1 MRRSLFLVAFLAVSL
16 CSFSQNDWVKLSL
29 NDKISFQVPDSLMKL
44 DMEQVEIFTTL
55 FDSASYTV
63 TIIDFVNFGL
73 DSAMI
78 QSMADTDE
86 FEEQFKTGFMGELE
100 GSEMVSSTRGKLQ
113 GNTTYLFEVNFLSE
127 ESGEKE
133 KMHVY
138 SVFVSSKVYSFTYSA
153 TNPVVANREKF
164 FQSVKVL

>member
-1 MRRSLFLVAFLAVSL
+1 MRRALFMVAFLAVSL
-16 CSFSQNDWVKLSL
+16 FSFSQKPWVKLTL
-29 NDKISFQVPDSLMKL
+29 DNKISFQVPDSLMKL

-63 TIIDFVNFGL
+63 TIIDFKNFGL

-100 GSEMVSSTRGKLQ
+100 GSEMISSTRGKLQ
-113 GNTTYLFEVNFLSE
+113 GNTTYLFEVDFLSE
-127 ESGEKE
+127 QTGEKE
-133 KMHVY
+133 KMHVF
-138 SVFVSSKVYSFTYSA
+138 SVFLASKVYSFTYSSGHPSA
-153 TNPVVANREKF
+153 PIREKF
-164 FQSVKVL
+164 FQSVKVM